1 MNLVID
7 LGNTLIK
14 IAVFQENTLLVKKV
28 FLKSEFLK
36 NLEELALKYTEIKDV
51 LLSSVIKVPVKGL
64 HFLQEN
70 YTVRVLDREMPQLF
84 KNRYASPNT
93 LGHDRIALVS
103 AAAKE
108 YPTKNVLII
117 DSGTCI
123 TYDFK
128 SADNEYLG
136 GAISPGIQ
144 MRYKAMHTFTQ
155 NLPLLEPEGEVQ
167 LIATTTKNCIHS
179 GVVNGI
185 TAEIEGIISQYK
197 DRFPD
202 LTIILTGGDAQFLC
216 KRLKNSIFANSNFL
230 LKGLNYI
237 LEFNKSQ

>member
-7 LGNTLIK
+7 LGNTLVK
-14 IAVFQENTLLVKKV
+14 SAVFQENKLVVKKF

-36 NLEELALKYTEIKDV
+36 NLEELASKYIEIEDV
-51 LLSSVIKVPVKGL
+51 LLSSVIKIPVQGL

-70 YTVRVLDREMPQLF
+70 YNLLMLDCDLPQLF
-84 KNRYASPNT
+84 INKYESPKT
-93 LGHDRIALVS
+93 LGHDRIALIS
-103 AAAKE
+103 AAASE
-108 YPTKNVLII
+108 YPGKNVLVI
-117 DSGTCI
+117 DAGSCV
-123 TYDFK
+123 TYDLK
-128 SADNEYLG
+128 TAENEYLG

-144 MRYKAMHTFTQ
+144 MRYKAVHTFTQ
-155 NLPLLEPEGEVQ
+155 NLPLLEPEGEMQ

-179 GVVNGI
+179 GIINGI
-185 TAEIEGIISQYK
+185 TAEIDGIISQYK
-197 DRFPD
+197 DQFQD
-202 LTIILTGGDAQFLC
+202 LTIILTGGDAQILC